1 MKRLL
6 DTSDSDP
13 LSARARALI
22 STLGPTLESEDRL
35 RRVRRSL
42 DTAGQRPAPRWAFR
56 LTLAAALLGGASAAA
71 AAAAGVFSKLSSAD
85 APAASPPLIVRSPPA
100 QSAPVALRDLAG
112 DAPPQA
118 PSFQAPSSVVP
129 ATPPPAEHVAP
140 PRQPS
145 PSSSSD
151 VARVHEAA
159 KALRRDGDPARAL
172 QLLERSGA
180 LVSGPLAEEA
190 LALRIEAS
198 AAHGDGRA
206 SKLAATY
213 LARYPNGRY
222 RELAKKAI
230 AGRKP

>member
-6 DTSDSDP
+6 DTSDNDP
-13 LSARARALI
+13 LSARARVLI
-22 STLGPTLESEDRL
+22 RTLGPTLESEDRL

-42 DTAGQRPAPRWAFR
+42 DAAGERTAPRWAFR
-56 LTLAAALLGGASAAA
+56 LTLAAALLGASAAA
-71 AAAAGVFSKLSSAD
+71 AAAAGVFSNLLTSE
-85 APAASPPLIVRSPPA
+85 APAAAPQGFPRSRPAPPPPA
-100 QSAPVALRDLAG
+100 ALLDVSGEAS
-112 DAPPQA
+112 PQA
-118 PSFQAPSSVVP
+118 PSLQAPPPLVP
-129 ATPPPAEHVAP
+129 AAPPPEERAVP
-140 PRQPS
+140 SRQPS
-145 PSSSSD
+145 PTPSSD

-180 LVSGPLAEEA
+180 PVSGPLAEEA

-198 AAHGDGRA
+198 AAQGNGRA
-206 SKLAATY
+206 SKLASAY

-230 AGRKP
+230 AGREP

>member
-6 DTSDSDP
+6 DTSDNDP

-22 STLGPTLESEDRL
+22 RTLGPTLESEDRM

-42 DTAGQRPAPRWAFR
+42 DAAGARTAPRWAFR
-56 LTLAAALLGGASAAA
+56 LTLATALLGAGAAA
-71 AAAAGVFSKLSSAD
+71 AAAAGVFSNLLSSE
-85 APAASPPLIVRSPPA
+85 APAAAPQRFVRAQPAAPP
-100 QSAPVALRDLAG
+100 PVALLDVTGEPSPHASSLQTLA
-112 DAPPQA
+112 PL
-118 PSFQAPSSVVP
+118 VP
-129 ATPPPAEHVAP
+129 AAPPPAERAVP
-140 PRQPS
+140 SRQPS
-145 PSSSSD
+145 PNPSSD

-180 LVSGPLAEEA
+180 PVSGPLAEEA

-198 AAHGDGRA
+198 AAQGNGRA
-206 SKLAATY
+206 SKLASAY

-230 AGRKP
+230 VGRVP